1 MLLITLVLFLL
12 CWVKMSALR
21 KACCDQ
27 NITNSISIVD
37 ANLKKCIMFTN
48 SVWSKK
54 ILCCIFFLFPLYNVS
69 HLSSP
74 FPVVEWEWWPIAHK
88 CSQVCICDHSLIQ
101 QQYHNPLQHCLPD
114 CHSLTPLYLKH
125 HWRSGITYWRQFFI
139 LNLIQLNPLA
149 MMDIEPWPLL

>member
-1 MLLITLVLFLL
+1 
-12 CWVKMSALR
+12 
-21 KACCDQ
+21 
-27 NITNSISIVD
+27 
-37 ANLKKCIMFTN
+37 MFTN
-48 SVWSKK
+48 SLFDQRK
-54 ILCCIFFLFPLYNVS
+54 FFVVSFFCLHFYNVS

-88 CSQVCICDHSLIQ
+88 CSQVFICDHSLIQ

-139 LNLIQLNPLA
+139 LNLTQLNPLA
-149 MMDIEPWPLL
+149 MMDIEPWPLLKVFFFFLNVTLNGCSSNGWWNGNSLISTIEMG